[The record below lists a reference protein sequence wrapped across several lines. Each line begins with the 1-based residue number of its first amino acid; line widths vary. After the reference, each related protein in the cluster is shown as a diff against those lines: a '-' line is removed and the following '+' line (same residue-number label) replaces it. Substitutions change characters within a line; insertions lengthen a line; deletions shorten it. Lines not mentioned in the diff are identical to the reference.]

1 MKKQKKYTHHREN
14 QVDRILDAAEDLFIR
29 YGIDRISMG
38 KIADATRISRKTIYE
53 YFANKQEIA
62 WAIFQKF
69 SQGAA
74 TEATHMISPNLNG
87 YQNIENFLF
96 QVGKLLET
104 SPEHMRF
111 IVEFNTLYA
120 REGNASRVQQL
131 HASQSRQINELILMG
146 IKDGSLRNDL
156 DPKLEGAAILNLLAA
171 LNSRF
176 SLLDAQ
182 IAEEYGYPV
191 KEIFRG
197 ICTSYLRGIKS
208 PQSRRLSSLKN
219 KSSKP

>member
-1 MKKQKKYTHHREN
+1 MKTKKKYTNHREN

-38 KIADATRISRKTIYE
+38 KIADTARISRKTIYE
-53 YFANKQEIA
+53 YFANKQEVA

-69 SQGAA
+69 SQSAA
-74 TEATHMISPNLNG
+74 TEARHMTSSNLNG
-87 YQNIENFLF
+87 YQNIEHFLF
-96 QVGKLLET
+96 QVGDLLET
-104 SPEHMRF
+104 SPGHMRF

-120 REGNASRVQQL
+120 REGNATRVHQL
-131 HASQSRQINELILMG
+131 HELQSRQIHQLILMG

-156 DPKLEGAAILNLLAA
+156 DPKLEGTAILNMLAA

-197 ICTSYLRGIKS
+197 ICTSYLRGIKA
-208 PQSRRLSSLKN
+208 PQSRRLRP
-219 KSSKP
+219 SK

>member
-1 MKKQKKYTHHREN
+1 MKNKDKYTNHREN

-38 KIADATRISRKTIYE
+38 KIADIARISRKTIYE
-53 YFANKQEIA
+53 YFANKQEVA

-69 SQGAA
+69 SQSVA
-74 TEATHMISPNLNG
+74 TEAKHMISSNLNG
-87 YQNIENFLF
+87 YQNIELFLF
-96 QVGKLLET
+96 QVGELLET
-104 SPEHMRF
+104 SPDHMRF

-120 REGNASRVQQL
+120 REGNAARVHQL
-131 HASQSRQINELILMG
+131 HASQSRQINQLILMG

-197 ICTSYLRGIKS
+197 ICTSYLRGIKA